1 MSELER
7 IIAVKGVAAVLR
19 FNDDGSVGEYLGDL
33 DENEVHLV
41 AQLSY
46 ANFRISLQNS
56 DVLTSVFGATG
67 WSPKG
72 WFMLGNTLS
81 LCTVGNVACFVSN
94 SANCYNAVVQALTD
108 LGREETIT
116 D

>member
-7 IIAVKGVAAVLR
+7 IIAVNGVVAVLR
-19 FNDDGSVGEYLGDL
+19 FNDDGSIGECIGNL
-33 DENEVHLV
+33 DESQAHLA

-56 DVLTSVFGATG
+56 DVLTTMFGATG
-67 WSPKG
+67 WSPRG

-81 LCTVGNVACFVSN
+81 VCTVGNVVCFVNN
-94 SANCYNAVVQALTD
+94 SGTSFNTVVQALNA
-108 LGREETIT
+108 LGREEVLT